1 MPPLSIGL
9 NFIFQVNPLIIRL
22 NVFPG
27 KRYGHLTW
35 NIAEALNAWILEA
48 REMPVLPMFERIRHQ
63 LMDWF
68 TKRRTVEAN
77 TVGLL
82 VTSVAER
89 IQVLIRQRTIRY
101 RHINQSDD
109 VTFEVKSSITT
120 SEYVINIGERTCS
133 CRIWQSTGIPC
144 GHALAVLC
152 RYGYDPNTYT
162 KQFFTLDYFHKTYK
176 NAIFHPLTGDY
187 THLYSILSA
196 MMKMMLRILVIST
209 KTLCFLQARDA
220 LLEGPKNVEFVVPW
234 RILMVRLDIKID
246 VEDAGIT
253 DIPGRQVGKLFDF
266 L

>member
-1 MPPLSIGL
+1 
-9 NFIFQVNPLIIRL
+9 
-22 NVFPG
+22 
-27 KRYGHLTW
+27 
-35 NIAEALNAWILEA
+35 
-48 REMPVLPMFERIRHQ
+48 MPVLPMFERIRHQ

-77 TVGLL
+77 TVSLL

-89 IQVLIRQRTIRY
+89 IQVLFRQRTIRY
-101 RHINQSDD
+101 RHIKRSDD

-187 THLYSILSA
+187 TQSLQYPLGDDEDDIEDLSDIDEDPLLPPSTRRPA
-196 MMKMMLRILVIST
+196 GRPKKRRIRGPMEDIDGAPRHQNRCGRCRDYGHT
-209 KTLCFLQARDA
+209 RKT
-220 LLEGPKNVEFVVPW
+220 
-234 RILMVRLDIKID
+234 
-246 VEDAGIT
+246 
-253 DIPGRQVGKLFDF
+253 GREAI
-266 L
+266 